1 LNIEVLFSE
10 YVAALKRDLR
20 GKRYGY
26 KDINNLKNFIRV
38 QEIIEEYHQILFT
51 VGI

>member
-1 LNIEVLFSE
+1 VLFSE
-10 YVAALKRDLR
+10 YVSVLKRDLK

-26 KDINNLKNFIRV
+26 KDIKNLNNFIKV
-38 QEIIEEYHQILFT
+38 QEIIKEYHEILAT